1 MTLLRVGC
9 FVQRGARDF
18 FAGNG
23 LSLPGGELDN
33 G

>member
-1 MTLLRVGC
+1 MTPFRVGR
-9 FVQRGARDF
+9 FVPRGARDF

-23 LSLPGGELDN
+23 LSLPRGELDN